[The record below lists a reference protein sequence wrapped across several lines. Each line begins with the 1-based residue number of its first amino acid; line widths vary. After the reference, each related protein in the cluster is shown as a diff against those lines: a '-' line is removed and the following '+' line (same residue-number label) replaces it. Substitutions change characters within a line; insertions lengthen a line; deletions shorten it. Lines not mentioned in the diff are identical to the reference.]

1 MGSIET
7 FQRSPI
13 QRSPIEPHEAA
24 DAVLASANT
33 IAAIIHTIA
42 TAHVEYAGKTIQDG
56 TEFLTRLSNLPSS
69 DQAVNLHTEFAR
81 NSYQAFVVQTQKI
94 SELYVDLLEHSY
106 MPFETLIANVAPA
119 H

>member
-1 MGSIET
+1 MGGIET
-7 FQRSPI
+7 FQRSPM
-13 QRSPIEPHEAA
+13 EPHEAA

-33 IAAIIHTIA
+33 IAATIHTIA
-42 TAHVEYAGKTIQDG
+42 TAHVDYARKTIQDG

-81 NSYQAFVVQTQKI
+81 NSYQAFVVEMQKI

-106 MPFETLIANVAPA
+106 TPFETLIANVTPA